1 MPLVGDKLDKPQKS
15 RDLKAH
21 LRLIQIAKSCEESVF
36 QKNGE
41 YLKFKGQKNISTW
54 DIEVLIGRL
63 HDLDH
68 DDQMLEVRRS
78 WYIECLLPN
87 LKMLPSLDL
96 SNNTVDGRI
105 NSEAIKAIVLTCVE
119 LKEANF
125 RSQIIIEKDCEFF
138 VNNLTSKTEK
148 LNISDNNLL
157 YEHILTLLKRCKNI
171 TELDLHNCELT
182 NYFGVPGDKHNCLI
196 AISEN
201 LPQSLVKL
209 QLPDHSCLY
218 HEFLKSLPKLSY
230 LWKAHWNN
238 IPNTIE
244 RESTDIMK
252 KYPHIFFNIFW
263 SHYQEVCKC
272 AL

>member
-1 MPLVGDKLDKPQKS
+1 
-15 RDLKAH
+15 
-21 LRLIQIAKSCEESVF
+21 
-36 QKNGE
+36 
-41 YLKFKGQKNISTW
+41 
-54 DIEVLIGRL
+54 
-63 HDLDH
+63 
-68 DDQMLEVRRS
+68 
-78 WYIECLLPN
+78 
-87 LKMLPSLDL
+87 MLPSLDL

-148 LNISDNNLL
+148 LNISDNSLL